1 MHREEAL
8 GILGLAPS
16 EAKNFA
22 AVRTAYHRRMWA
34 VHPDLNPDP
43 HASEAAARVSA
54 AYDLLDRAYRAQRAA
69 RMTRDA
75 AAARSRSPGHN
86 GANGSGARARV
97 LNDTTVT
104 SMGSTADVFTLARR
118 AGELIGEVSST
129 DTSAGVILVV
139 AEFLHM
145 PPCQVTLTVM
155 KRGADRAHVRCS
167 VESLSSGDAP
177 PVAAVTRLV
186 AQKMVE
192 AEQSHSAAA
201 ATAGSA

>member
-8 GILGLAPS
+8 GILGLAPT
-16 EAKNFA
+16 EAKDFA

-34 VHPDLNPDP
+34 VHPDLNHAPN
-43 HASEAAARVSA
+43 ASEAAARVSA
-54 AYDLLDRAYRAQRAA
+54 AYDLLDRAYRAQRSA
-69 RMTRDA
+69 RATRDTA
-75 AAARSRSPGHN
+75 ASRSRPAGR
-86 GANGSGARARV
+86 NGSGSKARV

-104 SMGSTADVFTLARR
+104 AMGTTTDVFTLARR
-118 AGELIGEVSST
+118 AGALIGEVS
-129 DTSAGVILVV
+129 GVDASSGIILVV

-145 PPCQVTLTVM
+145 PPCQVTLNVI

-192 AEQSHSAAA
+192 VAKSPAGAK
-201 ATAGSA
+201 ATAGTA